1 MINIAV
7 CDDEKCISE
16 KIEKMAEDFFRK
28 KNVSLSVARYSSG
41 EELLKSRKRR
51 IFFFLI

>member
-7 CDDEKCISE
+7 CDDEKCMSE

-28 KNVSLSVARYSSG
+28 KIQIY
-41 EELLKSRKRR
+41 LLWSIPREKNC
-51 IFFFLI
+51 